1 MQLQLWSQILQI
13 LTMGCST
20 TDGLQVE
27 NHKNLNL
34 LTVLLY
40 NTLMR
45 EKSLHRKSVD
55 ACGEHQC
62 QNHM

>member
-1 MQLQLWSQILQI
+1 
-13 LTMGCST
+13 MGCTT

-34 LTVLLY
+34 LTVLLSKVSSMSH

-45 EKSLHRKSVD
+45 EKSLQGKSVD